1 MSSGIFSLNE
11 AHNEQVTG
19 DWSTASDVW
28 LIGSPVVSEQ
38 GSPYGYFAGAKDP
51 GGTAERLDYKNDS
64 GRLLSQSPREVP
76 INTLIPL
83 KNIKNFESNF

>member
-19 DWSTASDVW
+19 DWSKASDVW
-28 LIGSPVVSEQ
+28 LIGSPVVSEE

-64 GRLLSQSPREVP
+64 VTCIWRGNVRYAGNASAVANQSYG
-76 INTLIPL
+76 
-83 KNIKNFESNF
+83 

>member
-28 LIGSPVVSEQ
+28 LIGSPVVS
-38 GSPYGYFAGAKDP
+38 
-51 GGTAERLDYKNDS
+51 
-64 GRLLSQSPREVP
+64 
-76 INTLIPL
+76 
-83 KNIKNFESNF
+83 